1 MQNTYFEGIPVH
13 RSLMHSFGCPLFP
26 SGLTL
31 IGSSN
36 TVSSLGS
43 DRQTRMCWNTNDNT
57 RRHHGLEQN
66 TAVLS
71 RRPRQTSTSPMQ
83 LHTNYCYHVS
93 FLTML
98 ILWGTATDIESFSP
112 HQRKARGNRILHS
125 PFDSTRKQHCTLRD
139 PFQCRLQQSLFG
151 PVDNNN
157 DDGDDDDPKE
167 TDAELTKKIQKQ
179 QSQQAVENYDEEGG
193 RVTLNGV
200 KDALD
205 ELQQSF
211 ATTTPTIGNGSIFN
225 FESLNKSKL
234 WFESQNEKFENSSI
248 ANITSTVQ
256 EVMSNMDENATISD
270 AVQAVL
276 GNINVDDDTVQT
288 VLDNLK
294 YLGSSEDEEDD
305 DDDSED
311 EDKDFSFSCRIVAS
325 SDGKIPTQQ
334 SLLPASL
341 SGSPHILSKLDAIYH
356 ATSHEQTRYLKFM
369 EKELASTSVQSQQRQ
384 SLDADEEAKAIR
396 VLRQSLED
404 SGFNLMSR
412 RDLDL
417 CQALNNDYL
426 FRLSILEDLSE
437 LDESIG
443 REYFPEKF
451 EVFENGT
458 VVPKQHE
465 TDGTPQDLLYD
476 GRVLIFWRGYGQEL
490 TRGRLLLPK
499 IDYLQA
505 SIVQNAASYVRSRLN
520 IVEDGLAVQSKVIYD
535 RFSMWIVSVV
545 ASSLQKIPSD
555 RVSKW
560 AGAKLVEVA
569 ERNQMR
575 MDEEEKKRRKDDK
588 RIKLRRYGGSTGALT
603 PFMICEVGYEPEGNE
618 IMNDAHGANVNSTEE
633 RSLIFDSEAVD
644 HDIYKAMNRG
654 QISCRYDEDL
664 AGDMGSYE
672 GVLPMQLLDRVS
684 ISNLL
689 DFTPAGTK
697 SFIKSIFGKNELNEP
712 TYQEVSTRKMW
723 LNGMLMEGMADRD

>member
-1 MQNTYFEGIPVH
+1 MCSNNNNKTH
-13 RSLMHSFGCPLFP
+13 R
-26 SGLTL
+26 
-31 IGSSN
+31 
-36 TVSSLGS
+36 
-43 DRQTRMCWNTNDNT
+43 Q
-57 RRHHGLEQN
+57 HGLDQN
-66 TAVLS
+66 TAVS
-71 RRPRQTSTSPMQ
+71 AIRPRQTRNSPVIR
-83 LHTNYCYHVS
+83 LHSNYYCHVS
-93 FLTML
+93 VLTML

-112 HQRKARGNRILHS
+112 HPRIGRDNRLLHA
-125 PFDSTRKQHCTLRD
+125 PFDATLRRYRTLRD
-139 PFQCRLQQSLFG
+139 PFRCRLQQSLFG
-151 PVDNNN
+151 PVVDNN
-157 DDGDDDDPKE
+157 DDDDDKDPKE
-167 TDAELTKKIQKQ
+167 SDPELVTTLQKQ
-179 QSQQAVENYDEEGG
+179 ENQQENDKYNDDDEGG
-193 RVTLNGV
+193 VTLNGM
-200 KDALD
+200 KDAFD

-211 ATTTPTIGNGSIFN
+211 ATTTPTIGNGSLFN
-225 FESLNKSKL
+225 FESFNKSKV
-234 WFESQNEKFENSSI
+234 WFDNQNEKFENSSI

-256 EVMSNMDENATISD
+256 EVMNNVDENATLSD

-276 GNINVDDDTVQT
+276 GNINVDDDMVQT
-288 VLDNLK
+288 VLGTLQ
-294 YLGSSEDEEDD
+294 YLDSDKDGEGDD
-305 DDDSED
+305 DDSSED
-311 EDKDFSFSCRIVAS
+311 EDKDFSFSCRVVAS

-341 SGSPHILSKLDAIYH
+341 YEPPEILSKLDAIYH
-356 ATSHEQTRYLKFM
+356 ATSHEKTRDLKYM

-384 SLDADEEAKAIR
+384 SLEADEEAKAIR

-426 FRLSILEDLSE
+426 FRLRILEDLSE
-437 LDESIG
+437 LDESIA

-458 VVPKQHE
+458 VVPNIHE
-465 TDGTPQDLLYD
+465 KEGAPQDLLYD

-535 RFSMWIVSVV
+535 RFSTWIVSVV
-545 ASSLQKIPSD
+545 ASVLQKIPSD

-569 ERNQMR
+569 ERTQKR
-575 MDEEEKKRRKDDK
+575 MEEEEKQKRKDDK

-603 PFMICEVGYEPEGNE
+603 PFMICEVGYQPNGDM
-618 IMNDAHGANVNSTEE
+618 IMNGANVNSTDE
-633 RSLIFDSEAVD
+633 RSFVFDSAAVD

-654 QISCRYDEDL
+654 QISCRYDEKVIS
-664 AGDMGSYE
+664 DMGSTE
-672 GVLPMQLLDRVS
+672 SVLPMQLLDRVS

-697 SFIKSIFGKNELNEP
+697 SLIKSIFGKNELNEP
-712 TYQEVSTRKMW
+712 TYQEVGMQKSVTEWNAGR
-723 LNGMLMEGMADRD
+723 NG